1 MSASSPDTKNT
12 KNTQRERLEAKEQSI
27 LNAATEVF
35 TALGVDG
42 STMAEIARRAHIAE
56 GTLYLYHKNKQ
67 DLLAVVVGNFWADLT
82 KGALVA
88 VDASL
93 PVMEQLEQLATY
105 HLKALIQQ
113 FDMVGL
119 TYRARLR
126 HGEPEYQLPK
136 IREYVRVFDQI
147 IERGIS
153 RQEFTEAMPLWQC
166 RDVFYGALEYSA
178 RTLLLREAQFDASV
192 VSQLLVMFHPYKT
205 TQTLAADPEKD
216 DPSTSE
222 RLANIE
228 AQLALLVEREAK

>member
-1 MSASSPDTKNT
+1 MSASSPNT
-12 KNTQRERLEAKEQSI
+12 KNTQRERLEAKEQTI

-93 PVMEQLEQLATY
+93 PAIEQLEQLATY

-153 RQEFTEAMPLWQC
+153 RQEFTQAMPLWQC

-192 VSQLLVMFHPYKT
+192 VNQLLVMFHPYKT
-205 TQTLAADPEKD
+205 TQNLAADSEKHA
-216 DPSTSE
+216 PSTSE

-228 AQLALLVEREAK
+228 AQLALLVEREAN